1 VQRGIKANRREDGGF
16 TLIELI
22 VVVMVIA
29 VLAAIAVPLYAGYV
43 RRATASEGVTRLG
56 SIMTA
61 SKAYYQK
68 FDQWPGSEAADNYH
82 AVFTDSEHF
91 EYSIE
96 SGAGGKGAFAL
107 RADGR
112 DLDGMNGVT
121 ITMTC
126 SDARAEGIV
135 VMTGI

>member
-1 VQRGIKANRREDGGF
+1 VRREIKANRKKDAGF

-61 SKAYYQK
+61 SKAYYQRY
-68 FDQWPGSEAADNYH
+68 DQWPAGETSDSYY

-96 SGAGGKGAFAL
+96 SGAGGKGAFVV
-107 RADGR
+107 RADGL
-112 DLDGMNGVT
+112 DVDGMSGVT

-126 SDARAEGIV
+126 LDARAEGV
-135 VMTGI
+135 VAMSGI